1 MAGHQSI
8 LISGTEEELEAVCVH
23 VLSKC
28 CERPGKTPYSRLC
41 PHLHTQWRHS
51 ACRKT
56 LISIALYSPSE
67 KRVFTT
73 QINSTEGRVRA
84 SVLH

>member
-8 LISGTEEELEAVCVH
+8 LISGIEEELGPVCVR

-28 CERPGKTPYSRLC
+28 CETPGKTPYSQLC
-41 PHLHTQWRHS
+41 PHLHMQWRHS

-84 SVLH
+84 NVLH